1 MNYPDYLYH
10 YTSIETLALILNN
23 RTICF
28 NNLLYVDDMEEAET
42 NDLGLFGKYVNIS
55 CWTETHEESIALWN
69 MYTPDMHGVRIKM
82 PVFPFKKYHYKTGQ
96 FHFKEDVD
104 TYINQEKLYME
115 NKGAIIPNLPI
126 LFPVEYTDDTNLLFP
141 TIRTSNSPNS
151 VQQFLEAKS
160 LADIPKPIN
169 ISYSLRELGRYKR
182 SVWSF
187 QKEWRY
193 LVFSSPMGLRD
204 CEPLSLEKQQEIIRR
219 LENREQ
225 KAPYERFFLEID
237 NEAFMKM
244 EILLGPKM
252 TEAEKILVVAL
263 LEKHGLGDRWKESAL
278 RIR

>member
-10 YTSIETLALILNN
+10 YTSIQTLALILNN

-28 NNLLYVDDMEEAET
+28 NNLLYVDDIEEAET
-42 NDLGLFGKYVNIS
+42 KDLGLFGKYINIS
-55 CWTETHEESIALWN
+55 CWTENNEESIALWN

-82 PVFPFKKYHYKTGQ
+82 PVFPFKKYHYSKGQ
-96 FHFKEDVD
+96 YHFETDVD
-104 TYINQEKLYME
+104 TYINQEKMYTE
-115 NKGAIIPNLPI
+115 NKGAITANQPI
-126 LFPVEYTDDTNLLFP
+126 LFPVEYTDDENLLFP
-141 TIRTSNSPNS
+141 TIRSSSSPKS
-151 VQQFLEAKS
+151 VQQFLQAKS
-160 LADIPKPIN
+160 LDDIPKPLN
-169 ISYSLRELGRYKR
+169 ISYSMRELGRYKR

-193 LVFSSPMGLRD
+193 LVSSSPMGLRD
-204 CEPLSLEKQQEIIRR
+204 YEPLSLETQQEIIRR

-237 NEAFMKM
+237 DKAFMEM
-244 EILLGPKM
+244 EVLLGPKM